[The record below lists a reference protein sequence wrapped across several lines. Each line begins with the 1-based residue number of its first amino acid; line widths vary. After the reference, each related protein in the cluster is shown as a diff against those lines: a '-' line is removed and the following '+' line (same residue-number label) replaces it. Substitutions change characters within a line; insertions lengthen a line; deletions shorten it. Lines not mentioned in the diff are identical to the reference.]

1 MTTKEWRNTR
11 IFKNSLELANEY
23 CRRARYS
30 QYKGFLYLFVIFILF
45 ILGIYLQ
52 GYSRQFA
59 IDDVEASEGVLE
71 DIEASESVP
80 RNSFVR
86 PAEFYDIA
94 SCGGTSIVVGRR
106 GLIRVSKNNGA
117 TWKDSDNGK
126 RDDLYAVAF
135 SGDCGVVITVGAE
148 GAILV
153 STDDGSTW
161 DAQQTNTGND
171 FNEIALSDD
180 GRVAIAVGDR
190 GLFRFSADGGVTWSP
205 PDNNVTG
212 KHVNDVALSGDG
224 HTAVAVGNDNV
235 IRISLDGG
243 KNWIDSGVGVWP
255 KSGGRDKDDF
265 EAVALRVGEDE
276 PAIAA
281 VVAGDRGALLFSP
294 DVTAGKDAEWTRK
307 TGKEKEPGRSFED
320 VAFSGNTAVAVGRRG
335 DIWTSVDGG
344 RNWDSP
350 DGRQGNTLNAVV
362 LGSDG
367 GIAVAVGR
375 DGTILVSED
384 KEKKVWKPR
393 NSRTKS
399 ELEAV
404 AFGVDEKT
412 LMIRGRGE
420 GESDTILRSESTDE
434 KNFPEM
440 KMIPLKD
447 DTRAP
452 PQSDVVPDD
461 STPDNGSSGW
471 LSGLGDKESGVLT
484 YLTLLRG
491 ITIFLFIFMAQ
502 HLFGLARYEFRLAAF
517 YQACGDAVSLT
528 LTHAFS
534 RSGSIDEFDQLLQ
547 SLSPDNLELRQPPRI
562 VMDRMR
568 QMMDWFIATG
578 RGGRGQRPS
587 GPGAGV
593 PGSST

>member
-1 MTTKEWRNTR
+1 MTAEATKGTGAAEDE
-11 IFKNSLELANEY
+11 NSPKGLADT
-23 CRRARYS
+23 CGQRALKS
-30 QYKGFLYLFVIFILF
+30 QMKGFGYLLLIFVLLCWSAIYGYGYVREFAVLDVRKSEEA
-45 ILGIYLQ
+45 LERGI
-52 GYSRQFA
+52 
-59 IDDVEASEGVLE
+59 
-71 DIEASESVP
+71 P
-80 RNSFVR
+80 R

-126 RDDLYAVAF
+126 RDDLHAVAF
-135 SGDCGVVITVGAE
+135 SGDCGVVITVGDE

-224 HTAVAVGNDNV
+224 RTAVAVGNDNV

-243 KNWIDSGVGVWP
+243 KNWIDSGVGVWLE
-255 KSGGRDKDDF
+255 SGGRDKDDF

-307 TGKEKEPGRSFED
+307 TGKEKEPRRSFED

-344 RNWDSP
+344 SKNWDP
-350 DGRQGNTLNAVV
+350 RDGRQGNTLNAVV

-384 KEKKVWKPR
+384 KEKKVWKSR
-393 NSRTKS
+393 NSRTKN

-404 AFGVDEKT
+404 AFGVDEKA
-412 LMIRGRGE
+412 LMIIGKGE
-420 GESDTILRSESTDE
+420 DEGDTILRSESTYE
-434 KNFPEM
+434 ENFPEM
-440 KMIPLKD
+440 EVVPLKD
-447 DTRAP
+447 DTRTKAP
-452 PQSDVVPDD
+452 PQPDVAPGAR
-461 STPDNGSSGW
+461 TPDNEPLIR
-471 LSGLGDKESGVLT
+471 LSDKWIALLQSNF
-484 YLTLLRG
+484 LRG
-491 ITIFLFIFMAQ
+491 IIAVLFIFMAR
-502 HLFGLARYEFRLAAF
+502 HLFGLARHEFRLAAF
-517 YQACGDAVSLT
+517 YHACRDAILLT
-528 LTHAFS
+528 PADAFP
-534 RSGSIDEFDQLLQ
+534 RSGSIDQLARLIQ
-547 SLSPDNLELRQPPRI
+547 SLSPE
-562 VMDRMR
+562 
-568 QMMDWFIATG
+568 
-578 RGGRGQRPS
+578 
-587 GPGAGV
+587 
-593 PGSST
+593 